1 MRVCGLV
8 RNFEYWKGKQR
19 TTCRK
24 TAPGRELLG
33 TLRLL
38 NRRRPWALYLYTLG
52 VSLCARVCACVCGV
66 VVGVCNSLRNFE
78 YRKKDNG
85 GSESDCAPSG
95 AWAHRGSQGLVF

>member
-1 MRVCGLV
+1 MRVCGLL

-38 NRRRPWALYLYTLG
+38 NRRRPLALYLYTLG
-52 VSLCARVCACVCGV
+52 VSLCVRVCACVCGV

-78 YRKKDNG
+78 YRKKMTVH
-85 GSESDCAPSG
+85 P
-95 AWAHRGSQGLVF
+95 QGLGPTEAAKAWYSEGS